1 MKVYYFINRLEYFGF
16 NEKLNQSFYDHGL
29 CEKKSAVYI
38 KPKEY
43 NDVSISPFNFFSLK
57 KKYNI
62 KTVYLYDRVIGVNN
76 KVVVSDHVNRSGF
89 YPLRGKTPY
98 KALTMFP
105 DMSKIY
111 EGDPN
116 QKKTTIHTLGPKRF
130 KNKQLSDSLVYSEG
144 AAAVSTLWHYFNV
157 KVKCFGVP
165 A

>member
-16 NEKLNQSFYDHGL
+16 NAKLNQSFYGHSL

-43 NDVSISPFNFFSLK
+43 SGVSISPFNFFSLK

-62 KTVYLYDRVIGVNN
+62 KIVYLYDRVIGVRN

-98 KALTMFP
+98 KALAMFP

-111 EGDPN
+111 ECDPN

-130 KNKQLSDSLVYSEG
+130 KNKQLSDSFVYSEG
-144 AAAVSTLWHYFNV
+144 AAVVSALWHYLNV

>member
-1 MKVYYFINRLEYFGF
+1 M
-16 NEKLNQSFYDHGL
+16 
-29 CEKKSAVYI
+29 
-38 KPKEY
+38 
-43 NDVSISPFNFFSLK
+43 
-57 KKYNI
+57 
-62 KTVYLYDRVIGVNN
+62 
-76 KVVVSDHVNRSGF
+76 VVSDHVNRSGF

-116 QKKTTIHTLGPKRF
+116 QKKITIHTLGPKRF
-130 KNKQLSDSLVYSEG
+130 KSKHLSDLLVYSEG
-144 AAAVSTLWHYFNV
+144 AAAVSTLWHYLNV

>member
-1 MKVYYFINRLEYFGF
+1 M
-16 NEKLNQSFYDHGL
+16 
-29 CEKKSAVYI
+29 
-38 KPKEY
+38 
-43 NDVSISPFNFFSLK
+43 
-57 KKYNI
+57 
-62 KTVYLYDRVIGVNN
+62 
-76 KVVVSDHVNRSGF
+76 VVSDHVNRSGF

-116 QKKTTIHTLGPKRF
+116 QKKTIIHTIGPKRF
-130 KNKQLSDSLVYSEG
+130 KSKQLSDSLVYSEG
-144 AAAVSTLWHYFNV
+144 AAAVSTLWHYLNV

>member
-1 MKVYYFINRLEYFGF
+1 MEYFGF
-16 NEKLNQSFYDHGL
+16 NAKLNQSFYGHRL
-29 CEKKSAVYI
+29 CEKKSAVFI
-38 KPKEY
+38 KPNQY
-43 NDVSISPFNFFSLK
+43 NSVSISPFNFFSLK

-98 KALTMFP
+98 KALAMFP

-111 EGDPN
+111 ECDPN

-130 KNKQLSDSLVYSEG
+130 KNKHLSNSLVYSEG
-144 AAAVSTLWHYFNV
+144 AAAVSTLWHYLNV

>member
-1 MKVYYFINRLEYFGF
+1 MEYFGF
-16 NEKLNQSFYDHGL
+16 NEKLNQSFYNHSL

-111 EGDPN
+111 EDDPN
-116 QKKTTIHTLGPKRF
+116 QEKITTHTLGPKRF
-130 KNKQLSDSLVYSEG
+130 KSKQLSDSLVYSEG
-144 AAAVSTLWHYFNV
+144 AAAVSTLWHYLNV